1 MTRLLARCVLAAA
14 FALPAAAQPIPAV
27 QPDRDIDEAT
37 RFHVIEAALA
47 ALQRSY
53 VFPEVATRMAQ
64 AVRARQLA
72 GEYRSL
78 SSAGEFA
85 RTLTADLQEVSRD
98 KHLRVRYSFEPL
110 PAQEQRLPTPEQG
123 ARHLDFLRSVNFGF
137 EKAEVLP
144 GNIGYL
150 DLRVFASGPEAQGAA
165 DAAMDALAGADA
177 LIVDLRRNGGGDPE
191 MVARISSYLFEEP
204 THLNSLY
211 WREGDRTEEFW
222 TTKEVAGKRFGQ
234 GKPVFVLTSKRTF
247 SGAEEFSYNL
257 KSLGRATIVGE
268 TTGGGA
274 HPGGPQRINDHFS
287 VWVPTGR
294 AINPVTKTNWEG
306 TGVVPDVAVPA
317 DQALER
323 ALELAAKA
331 VQRPSRPQSTSRTP
345 PK

>member
-1 MTRLLARCVLAAA
+1 MTRLLARCVIAAA
-14 FALPAAAQPIPAV
+14 FALPAAAQPIPAD

-37 RFHVIEAALA
+37 RSHVIEAALA

-64 AVRARQLA
+64 AVRARQLV
-72 GEYRSL
+72 GEYRGL
-78 SSAGEFA
+78 SSARQFA
-85 RTLTADLQEVSRD
+85 RTLTGDLQEVSRD

-110 PAQEQRLPTPEQG
+110 PAQEQRGPSPEQV
-123 ARHLDFLRSVNFGF
+123 ARRMEFMRSVNFGF
-137 EKAEVLP
+137 EKVEVLP

-150 DLRVFASGPEAQGAA
+150 EMRVFAAGPEAEAAA
-165 DAAMDALAGADA
+165 DAAMSRLADADA
-177 LIVDLRRNGGGDPE
+177 LIVDLRRNGGGDPA
-191 MVARISSYLFEEP
+191 MVARVSSYLFEQP

-257 KSLGRATIVGE
+257 KSLKRATIVGE

-274 HPGGPQRINDHFS
+274 HPGGPQRVHDHFA
-287 VWVPTGR
+287 VWIPAGR
-294 AINPVTKTNWEG
+294 AINPITKTNWEG

-331 VQRPSRPQSTSRTP
+331 VKGP
-345 PK
+345 